1 MAAAAETCC
10 SAAQSPTTPF
20 LSKKNAPKMTDEHI
34 VCSLSCLDHSDLQK
48 HLPVQLKLSTDMSK
62 AHLAASCT
70 QNINAHGD
78 SWSPKLS
85 FACAILSP
93 MLMFGMSSGPCTFH
107 LLLAH
112 PLLDLVAGFKKR
124 LSWQACAAPWQ
135 LLQLVSYMYMRIYLY
150 HCAVCLR
157 PRSDIS
163 DRFR

>member
-1 MAAAAETCC
+1 
-10 SAAQSPTTPF
+10 
-20 LSKKNAPKMTDEHI
+20 
-34 VCSLSCLDHSDLQK
+34 
-48 HLPVQLKLSTDMSK
+48 MSK

-70 QNINAHGD
+70 QNIKAHGD

-135 LLQLVSYMYMRIYLY
+135 LLQLVYYMYMRIYLY